1 MSVFEELKKE
11 NLLQYALQGA
21 RAVLEQQLGLKD
33 LVITTSETYKQELVR
48 RAGSKEN
55 IRYPLNYLAFNAI
68 SGLKDRQ
75 NNVAMSKIGVTV
87 TDPSRSMAKKAYVF
101 PITVGLELHYI
112 DSDPM
117 KLIWMAQMLAILSVT
132 SGCKFVIYVGYIFE
146 YHVFLEVPTDTS
158 IPIQEEQSN
167 TTPGASELVANLIM
181 HTQVG
186 FFRDVASLNGKPLSM
201 VIDVEG
207 GGSVEVKL

>member
-1 MSVFEELKKE
+1 MSVFDDLKKE

-21 RAVLEQQLGLKD
+21 RTVLEQQLGLKD
-33 LVITTSETYKQELVR
+33 LVITTSENYKQDLIR
-48 RAGSKEN
+48 RAGAKEN

-68 SGLKDRQ
+68 SGVKDGQ
-75 NNVAMSKIGVTV
+75 NNIAMSKIGVTV
-87 TDPSRSMAKKAYVF
+87 TDPTRSTAKKAYVF

-132 SGCKFVIYVGYIFE
+132 SGCKFTVYVGDIFE
-146 YHVFLEVPTDTS
+146 FRVFLEVPTDTS

-167 TTPGASELVANLIM
+167 STPGASELVANLIM
-181 HTQVG
+181 HTQIG

-207 GGSVEVKL
+207 GSSVEVKL